1 MKSQASVELAGG
13 VPFVSDADLKA
24 ALDKSG
30 ASSDASQAAL
40 DAYADARIDGLH
52 SALVI
57 LALLTLSALF
67 LTPRIP
73 RSQPGAAAVT

>member
-13 VPFVSDADLKA
+13 VPFISDADLKA
-24 ALDKSG
+24 ALDEAG
-30 ASSDASQAAL
+30 ASSEGSQAAL
-40 DAYADARIDGLH
+40 DAYADARIDGLRG
-52 SALVI
+52 ALAI